1 MVTGSLVALQCFIIS
16 RGKNFHSSLV
26 SSMSIDCIT
35 GVCEQGQPC
44 PHQCEYKF
52 TSSTSSSLST
62 YELQMS
68 IESVTQIADYLLDML
83 VCEYLLFN
91 I

>member
-1 MVTGSLVALQCFIIS
+1 MITGSLVALQCFITS

-26 SSMSIDCIT
+26 SSMSTDCVT

-44 PHQCEYKF
+44 PQLCECKF
-52 TSSTSSSLST
+52 TCSTRSNLST

-68 IESVTQIADYLLDML
+68 IETVTQIANYLLDML
-83 VCEYLLFN
+83 VCEYLIF
-91 I
+91 